1 MTTKN
6 ELGELAILATKLP
19 KKEADLFRELAARK
33 GTTVSRML
41 SEYIRAMNE
50 KGRAS
55 YEYQHDYP
63 FTVQLKPRTFDRL
76 KHAVS
81 FNNPLNLNPDDYADR
96 IINKVLD
103 IYDEKQ
109 KPKK

>member
-1 MTTKN
+1 MKHEMD
-6 ELGELAILATKLP
+6 ELTILATKLP
-19 KKEADLFRELAARK
+19 KKEADLFRELAARR

-50 KGRAS
+50 KGQADL
-55 YEYQHDYP
+55 EYANNSYP

-81 FNNPLNLNPDDYADR
+81 FYNPLNLNPDAYADR
-96 IINKVLD
+96 IIGKVLE
-103 IYDEKQ
+103 IYEER
-109 KPKK
+109 PKRKR